1 MKYITHKGLFHC
13 LFWFSAYCAIFKLG
27 EENMGTYVNPG
38 TKNMEIDI
46 DYDRY
51 VDKSMLIKVLNDK
64 LNKIDRF
71 ICVSR
76 PRRFGKTMAANM
88 IAAYYSK
95 GCDSH
100 EIFSDLKISKDPTF
114 EENINKY
121 TVIQLD
127 MNDIVINKGAFS
139 VSDYINKVVV
149 AELRNEYPIVDLED
163 GITLSDSIKRIN
175 LLTHDQFVFIID
187 EYDIV
192 IRDEEYSNDFKDY
205 LKLLVSLFKTSA
217 TAPAIAIAYLTGI
230 LPIIKEKVQSKLN
243 NFTEYTMVDAD
254 DMAPFMGFTEEEVKD
269 LSLKVGMDYEEVKH
283 WYDGYNLKGLAI
295 YSPKSVITAIT
306 KKRCSD
312 YWIQTSSYEAVTDYI
327 SLDLDGLK
335 DDVVSMLSGDRV
347 EVSTSFY
354 RNTMSFDTKDDV
366 LTYLIHLGY
375 LAYDSGDGTCRI
387 PNNEIKDM
395 WALSMERARG
405 YKEIYRTIKDSKKL
419 LEATWKGDEE
429 IVAEAVARAHT
440 EACSIQ
446 RYNNEGSFQSALH
459 LAYYYAKSCYTI
471 VNELPGGKGFAD
483 VAFIPYKPDVPAIII
498 ELKKDDTVDAA
509 ISQIRERKYPEA
521 LEKYRENLLL
531 VAITYDSK
539 TKEHRARIEKA

>member
-1 MKYITHKGLFHC
+1 
-13 LFWFSAYCAIFKLG
+13 
-27 EENMGTYVNPG
+27 MGTYVNPG
-38 TKNMEIDI
+38 LINFNSSKKNKYYI
-46 DYDRY
+46 
-51 VDKSMLIKVLNDK
+51 DKSMLIALLNESIGTDNRY
-64 LNKIDRF
+64 L
-71 ICVSR
+71 CVSR

-100 EIFSDLKISKDPTF
+100 EIFSDLNISKDPTF

-312 YWIQTSSYEAVTDYI
+312 YWIQTSSYEAVKDYI

-405 YKEIYRTIKDSKKL
+405 YKEISRMIKDSKKL

-429 IVAEAVARAHT
+429 IVAEAVARAHS

-498 ELKKDDTVDAA
+498 ELKKDDTTSAA

-521 LEKYRENLLL
+521 LEKYRDNLLL

>member
-1 MKYITHKGLFHC
+1 
-13 LFWFSAYCAIFKLG
+13 
-27 EENMGTYVNPG
+27 MGKYVNLG
-38 TKNMEIDI
+38 TRNMEIDI
-46 DYDRY
+46 KDEFY
-51 VDKSMLIKVLNDK
+51 VDKSMLIKVLN
-64 LNKIDRF
+64 NKVNKKDRF

-95 GCDSH
+95 GSDSH

-114 EENINKY
+114 EDNINRY
-121 TVIQLD
+121 TVIKLD
-127 MNDIVINKGAFS
+127 INGAATGKGDKTIVQYYNENVMPELMKAYPDVALSSDMSIAKAL
-139 VSDYINKVVV
+139 VSIYEETGDK
-149 AELRNEYPIVDLED
+149 
-163 GITLSDSIKRIN
+163 
-175 LLTHDQFVFIID
+175 FVFIID
-187 EYDIV
+187 EYDVI
-192 IRDEEYSNDFKDY
+192 IRDQEYSSEIKGY
-205 LKLLVSLFKTSA
+205 LSFLVSLFKNSVVS
-217 TAPAIAIAYLTGI
+217 PAIALSYLTGI
-230 LPIIKEKVQSKLN
+230 MPIIKDKTQSGLN

-254 DMAPFMGFTEEEVKD
+254 DMAPFMGFTEEEVRSLASKSGMAFDD
-269 LSLKVGMDYEEVKH
+269 LKK
-283 WYDGYNLKGLAI
+283 WYDGYNLKGLEI
-295 YSPKSVITAIT
+295 YSPKSVINAIEEGV
-306 KKRCSD
+306 CDD
-312 YWIQTSSYEAVTDYI
+312 YWSQTSSYEAVTDYI

-419 LEATWKGDEE
+419 LEATWKRDEE
-429 IVAEAVARAHT
+429 AVAEAVARAHA

-459 LAYYYAKSCYTI
+459 LAYYYAKSCYTV
-471 VNELPGGKGFAD
+471 VNELPAGKGFAD

-509 ISQIRERKYPEA
+509 ISQLRERKYPEA
-521 LEKYRENLLL
+521 LEKYRDNLLL
-531 VAITYDSK
+531 VSITYDSK
-539 TKEHRARIEKA
+539 TKEHRARIEKP

>member
-1 MKYITHKGLFHC
+1 
-13 LFWFSAYCAIFKLG
+13 
-27 EENMGTYVNPG
+27 MGTYVNPG
-38 TKNMEIDI
+38 FDNFNSSRKNKF
-46 DYDRY
+46 Y
-51 VDKSMLIKVLNDK
+51 VDKSMLIALLNE
-64 LNKIDRF
+64 KIGTDDRF

-100 EIFSDLKISKDPTF
+100 EIFSDLKISKDPSY

-127 MNDIVINKGAFS
+127 MNDIVINKGAIS

-395 WALSMERARG
+395 WALSMEWAKG
-405 YKEIYRTIKDSKKL
+405 YKEISRMIKDSKKL

-471 VNELPGGKGFAD
+471 VNELPGGKGYAD

-498 ELKKDDTVDAA
+498 ELKKDDTGDAA

-521 LEKYRENLLL
+521 LEKYRDNLLL

>member
-1 MKYITHKGLFHC
+1 
-13 LFWFSAYCAIFKLG
+13 
-27 EENMGTYVNPG
+27 MGTYVNPG
-38 TKNMEIDI
+38 TERLKRSKANK
-46 DYDRY
+46 YY
-51 VDKSMLIKVLNDK
+51 VDKSMILSVLNE
-64 LNKIDRF
+64 KINTDDNL

-100 EIFSDLKISKDPTF
+100 EVFSSLKISKDPSF
-114 EENINKY
+114 EENINRY
-121 TVIQLD
+121 TVIKLD
-127 MNDIVINKGAFS
+127 MNDVVTNKGKLS
-139 VSDYINKVVV
+139 VSEYIDEKVIS
-149 AELRNEYPIVDLED
+149 ELRKEYPSVTLKD
-163 GITLSDSIKRIN
+163 GVSLSKAIMEIYSS
-175 LLTHDQFVFIID
+175 TGDQFVFIID
-187 EYDIV
+187 EYDVI
-192 IRDEEYSNDFKDY
+192 IRDQEYSSEISGY
-205 LKLLVSLFKTSA
+205 LSFLVSLFKNSVVS
-217 TAPAIAIAYLTGI
+217 PAIALSYLTGI
-230 LPIIKEKVQSKLN
+230 MPIIREKVQSKLN
-243 NFTEYTMVDAD
+243 NFKEYTMISSK
-254 DMAPFMGFTEEEVKD
+254 DMAPFMGFTEEEVRSLASKSGMAFDD
-269 LSLKVGMDYEEVKH
+269 LKK
-283 WYDGYNLKGLAI
+283 WYDGYNLKGEKI
-295 YSPKSVITAIT
+295 YSPKSIIDAV
-306 KKRCSD
+306 KYHECED
-312 YWIQTSSYEAVTDYI
+312 YWSQTSSYEAVTDYI

-375 LAYDSGDGTCRI
+375 LAYDAEDGTCRI

-395 WALSMERARG
+395 WALSMERAKG
-405 YKEIYRTIKDSKKL
+405 YEEIYRTIKDSKKL

-471 VNELPGGKGFAD
+471 VNELPAGKGYAD

-498 ELKKDDTVDAA
+498 ELKKDDTTSAA
-509 ISQIRERKYPEA
+509 ISQIRERRYPEA
-521 LEKYRENLLL
+521 LEKYRDNLLL